1 MVTIESAD
9 KALKTFYLGV
19 VAEQLNVGVN
29 PLLAKIEQTQNDVWG
44 KEIKKLATY
53 GLNGGVGSG
62 DEAGDLPLTG
72 ANNYAQFTLGLKNLF
87 GRIEI
92 SDKAI
97 RASQNS
103 AGAFVNLLNA
113 EMEGLLKASKFNLG
127 RMLFGDG
134 SGVLAKTVE
143 NVGDGNNC
151 ITVDSLIN
159 LEEGMSVDLYSPEDS
174 VDVAGARIVSIDRE
188 KKVVKLSKAAGE
200 KRGENYK
207 LYVQGS
213 KDRELTGLGAIFNKS
228 ASLYG
233 LSRTDYPF
241 LNPYTLTSEGALT
254 TSAMQDAIDFVEQAS
269 GGNINMIVGSY
280 NTRKQ
285 YIEFIKGIR
294 MNMDYMQLDGGY
306 KALSYNGIP
315 FIVDRFV
322 PENDVYL
329 LNTDDFKLHQLC
341 DWRWLEGDGGSV
353 LRQNATKACY
363 SATLVKYADL
373 LCDRPIG
380 QAKLTFNGTNV
391 PDHYIVSFDS
401 QGGSYINPQI
411 VSPGRAATKPTNP
424 VKLSYSF
431 YEWQYNGHTYDFSTP
446 VTKDM
451 TIEAVYI

>member
-29 PLLAKIEQTQNDVWG
+29 PLLAKIEQTTCDVWG

-134 SGVLAKTVE
+134 SGVLATTVK
-143 NVGDGNNC
+143 NTGSGNDC
-151 ITVDSLIN
+151 VTVDALNN
-159 LEEGMSVDLYSPEDS
+159 LEEGMNVDLYNPEDS
-174 VDVAGARIVSIDRE
+174 ADVTGARIVSIDRQN
-188 KKVVKLSKAAGE
+188 KVVKLSKAAAG
-200 KRGENYK
+200 KRDENYK

-213 KDRELTGLGAIFNKS
+213 KDKELTGLGAIFGGS
-228 ASLYG
+228 QTLYG
-233 LSRTDYPF
+233 LSREAYPF
-241 LNPYTLTSEGALT
+241 LNPYTLTSDGAVT
-254 TSAMQDAIDFVEQAS
+254 SSAMQDAIDFVEQAS
-269 GGNINMIVGSY
+269 GGHINMIVGSY

-322 PENDVYL
+322 PETDVYL

-373 LCDRPIG
+373 LCERPIG
-380 QAKLTFNGTNV
+380 QAKLTFKGSNI
-391 PDHYIVSFDS
+391 PDHYIVTFNTN
-401 QGGSYINPQI
+401 GGSYINSQI
-411 VSPGRAATKPTNP
+411 VPPGRTASAPTSPTKLHST
-424 VKLSYSF
+424 F
-431 YEWQYNGHTYDFSTP
+431 YEWQYNGQSYDFTDP
-446 VTKDM
+446 VNQDM